1 MDPAVPSKFSVLQKT
16 SPTIDPAESSI
27 HGMLALQSTTMDEV
41 LIHLRQHSA
50 TSGIVSS
57 NNTTPVAV
65 TNP

>member
-1 MDPAVPSKFSVLQKT
+1 MDPAVPFKFSVLQKT

-27 HGMLALQSTTMDEV
+27 HAMLALQSATTDEV
-41 LIHLRQHSA
+41 LIHLRQDSV

-65 TNP
+65 INT